1 MGMIEEG
8 TRRELD
14 FSALKGAI
22 EGKDPDAL
30 LAFYAEDAQLRVE
43 NAAHP
48 EGKAFE
54 LEGRAQIGRYL
65 HAICEQ
71 ELECSVQGGAVHG
84 EGSILFVEALRYPDG
99 GAVSV
104 QTMLEVAGGLIV
116 RQIDSVRPAPSG
128 ETAGGG
134 R

>member
-54 LEGRAQIGRYL
+54 LEGGEHLVRRGVALPGRGRGFGPDDARGRGRADSAPDRL
-65 HAICEQ
+65 
-71 ELECSVQGGAVHG
+71 G
-84 EGSILFVEALRYPDG
+84 EACP
-99 GAVSV
+99 
-104 QTMLEVAGGLIV
+104 
-116 RQIDSVRPAPSG
+116 
-128 ETAGGG
+128 
-134 R
+134 